1 MTRLP
6 DYSAHAG
13 FIAPAQATKQVWRVV
28 VGFIAAGFL
37 YILLNQLLFQSVY
50 RVMGDSNAVAFM
62 NELLSGKTPFAM
74 YMVLGSFGM
83 MILGLAVPL
92 KLLHQRGVS
101 SLIGPSAVAWG
112 QFKMVLA
119 ILVVLQVVVAILP
132 PWDFGGKLVRNM
144 DIGPWLMLL
153 PFSLLAVLIQVSA
166 EEIVFRGYLQQ
177 QLAARFRSPLVW
189 MVIPSVLFAL
199 GHYQPEAMGENA
211 LIITV
216 WAGIFGMLMADLTAR
231 AGSLG
236 PAIALHFVN
245 NVFAILIVSL
255 PDELSGLSLFLTP
268 FSMNDTAALRAWLPV
283 DFLLMFVMWLAAR
296 LAIRR

>member
-1 MTRLP
+1 MMGSFG
-6 DYSAHAG
+6 YGAHSD
-13 FIAPAQATKQVWRVV
+13 FIAPAQASKQLWRLVA
-28 VGFIAAGFL
+28 GFILAGFL

-50 RVMGDSNAVAFM
+50 RLMGDTSAVAFI
-62 NELLSGKTPFAM
+62 NDLLSGNTPFAM

-101 SLIGPSAVAWG
+101 TLIGPRGVAFG
-112 QFKMVLA
+112 QFKTVLA
-119 ILVVLQVVVAILP
+119 ILLVLQLVIAILP
-132 PWDFGGKLVRNM
+132 PWDYGGDLVRNM
-144 DIGPWLMLL
+144 DLGPWLLLL

-189 MVIPSVLFAL
+189 MVVPSALFAA
-199 GHYQPEAMGENA
+199 GHYQPEAMGDNA

-255 PDELSGLSLFLTP
+255 PDELSGLSLYLTP
-268 FSMNDTAALRAWLPV
+268 FSMDDTAALRAWLPV
-283 DFLLMFVMWLAAR
+283 DFVLMFVMWLAAR
-296 LAIRR
+296 LALRR